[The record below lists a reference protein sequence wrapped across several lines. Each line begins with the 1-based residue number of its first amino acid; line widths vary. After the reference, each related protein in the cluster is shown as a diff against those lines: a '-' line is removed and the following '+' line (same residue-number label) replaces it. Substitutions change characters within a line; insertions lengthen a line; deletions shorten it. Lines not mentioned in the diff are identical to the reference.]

1 MMLNNSI
8 RELNKLMKNQEVT
21 PSQLVAE
28 SYQKIAD
35 HDHVLNSF
43 VTLNEEAA
51 TAQAKAL
58 DEKPVQHVLHG
69 IPIGIKDNIVTKDLR
84 TTCGSKM
91 LENFNPVYNATVIE
105 KLVAA
110 GAIPVGKLN
119 MDEFAM
125 GSSNETSY
133 FGPVRNPW
141 NTDYV
146 PGGSSG
152 GSAAAVAAGL
162 VPVALG
168 SDTGGSVRQ
177 PAALTG
183 IVGMK
188 PTYGRISRY
197 GLVAFASSLDQI
209 GIFSRTVEDNAVVL
223 ETIAGLDPMDNTS
236 SPLEVPNYLE
246 SLGQPIAGMRL
257 GVPAEYMSEMV
268 DPEVKAAVEAAIEVY
283 RSLGATVEEVHMPHL
298 KYVVPA
304 YYIIAPS
311 EASSNLSRFDG
322 MRFGHRSAEAT
333 DIESIFRKSRAEGFG
348 EEVKRR
354 ILIGTYCLSAGHFD
368 AYYMKALK
376 LRTVVKEEFDA
387 IFKEFDAIIGPTTTS
402 PAFKIGEN
410 KEKTIDMYLNDILTI
425 PANLVGLPSMS
436 IPAGFSSEGL
446 PIGLQL
452 TGKHFGEAKL
462 YQLAHAFEQVT
473 DHHKKRP
480 TL

>member
-1 MMLNNSI
+1 MLNNSI

-146 PGGSSG
+146 PG
-152 GSAAAVAAGL
+152 
-162 VPVALG
+162 
-168 SDTGGSVRQ
+168 
-177 PAALTG
+177 
-183 IVGMK
+183 
-188 PTYGRISRY
+188 
-197 GLVAFASSLDQI
+197 
-209 GIFSRTVEDNAVVL
+209 
-223 ETIAGLDPMDNTS
+223 
-236 SPLEVPNYLE
+236 
-246 SLGQPIAGMRL
+246 
-257 GVPAEYMSEMV
+257 
-268 DPEVKAAVEAAIEVY
+268 
-283 RSLGATVEEVHMPHL
+283 
-298 KYVVPA
+298 
-304 YYIIAPS
+304 
-311 EASSNLSRFDG
+311 
-322 MRFGHRSAEAT
+322 
-333 DIESIFRKSRAEGFG
+333 
-348 EEVKRR
+348 
-354 ILIGTYCLSAGHFD
+354 
-368 AYYMKALK
+368 
-376 LRTVVKEEFDA
+376 
-387 IFKEFDAIIGPTTTS
+387 
-402 PAFKIGEN
+402 
-410 KEKTIDMYLNDILTI
+410 
-425 PANLVGLPSMS
+425 
-436 IPAGFSSEGL
+436 
-446 PIGLQL
+446 
-452 TGKHFGEAKL
+452 
-462 YQLAHAFEQVT
+462 
-473 DHHKKRP
+473 
-480 TL
+480 